1 MSMPIRASNLT
12 TDVDLSGQPIKS
24 VRSDITQHEIAALK
38 TRFNLAD
45 AHTHQGQS
53 PSQRRIIENLPNLWY
68 SAENHTQH
76 QSEQEFIEAFY
87 RFHGQHRALDRRN
100 EIYLVYAAS
109 IGMHIAA
116 TYLQKQRLKVGLIE
130 PCFDNLHDLMKHM
143 QILIAPLGEHL
154 FSDHTAIY
162 DRLEHAA
169 RELDA
174 IVLVDPN
181 NPTGFSLFSP
191 RPDAFLEVVRFCVD
205 HDKLLIL
212 DLCFAAF
219 IMTSGRPRYD
229 VYDILEQSGVRYIAM
244 EDTGKTWPLQ
254 DAKCATIM
262 ASRDLNDE
270 IYKIVTSVLL
280 NVSPFIL
287 KLVTRYIQDSIVDDF
302 ASVGEVLELNRQRA
316 RKQLAGTVLGYCEPM
331 VKTSVAWF
339 KIADPDV
346 SADDLQAYL
355 LEHQIYVL
363 SGKYFYWAHPAQGQ
377 RYIRIALA
385 RDPHVFGQALSAL
398 RRALDHYHA

>member
-1 MSMPIRASNLT
+1 MSTVVRAPTLAQGVELHFKN
-12 TDVDLSGQPIKS
+12 
-24 VRSDITQHEIAALK
+24 DITQHEIAALK

-45 AHTHQGQS
+45 AHTHQAQS
-53 PSQRRIIENLPNLWY
+53 ASQRRIIENLPNLWY
-68 SAENHTQH
+68 SAENHSQY
-76 QSEQEFIEAFY
+76 QAEQEFIETFY
-87 RFHGQHRALDRRN
+87 RFHGQHRALERRD

-109 IGMHIAA
+109 IGMHITA
-116 TYLQKQRLKVGLIE
+116 TYLQKQRMKVGLIE

-143 QILIAPLGEHL
+143 QVPMSPLGEAL
-154 FSDHTAIY
+154 FADPSAIY
-162 DRLEHAA
+162 RNLQEHA
-169 RELDA
+169 RDLDA

-191 RPDAFLEVVRFCVD
+191 RPDAFLEIVRFCVD
-205 HDKLLIL
+205 HNKLLIL

-219 IMTSGRPRYD
+219 FLASGQSRCD
-229 VYDILEQSGVRYIAM
+229 VYSILEESGVRYVAM

-262 ASRDLNDE
+262 ASRDLNGE
-270 IYKIVTSVLL
+270 IYQIVTSVLL

-287 KLVTRYIQDSIVDDF
+287 KLVTRYVQDSMADDF
-302 ASVGEVLELNRQRA
+302 ASVSEVLETNRQRV
-316 RKQLAGTVLGYCEPM
+316 REQLEGTLLSYCEPM

-339 KIADPDV
+339 EIKDPGV

-363 SGKYFYWAHPAQGQ
+363 SGRHFYWNNPAQGQ
-377 RYIRIALA
+377 RFIRIALA
-385 RDPHVFGQALSAL
+385 RDPHVFGQAVSAL
-398 RRALDHYHA
+398 HRVLDLYHA